1 MGQTRDP
8 TTGQL
13 FDDGAANVRPFPGP
27 QTQSRNR
34 NLIDIAETHPGTSAT
49 NTATWTTAE
58 NITELMILAT
68 ADNTATTSTISPQS
82 IWVAATF
89 NASSDAAALANLD
102 LTIDSATTDVQWFKI
117 PLGVPKV
124 FQFTAPVT
132 RADFASVDAVG
143 AGVLDVW
150 IGAH

>member
-1 MGQTRDP
+1 MALKRYSKTSQEFT
-8 TTGQL
+8 
-13 FDDGAANVRPFPGP
+13 DGVAHVRPFPGP

-58 NITELMILAT
+58 NVTELTILVT

-82 IWVAATF
+82 TWVAATF

-132 RADFASVDAVG
+132 RVDFASVDAVG